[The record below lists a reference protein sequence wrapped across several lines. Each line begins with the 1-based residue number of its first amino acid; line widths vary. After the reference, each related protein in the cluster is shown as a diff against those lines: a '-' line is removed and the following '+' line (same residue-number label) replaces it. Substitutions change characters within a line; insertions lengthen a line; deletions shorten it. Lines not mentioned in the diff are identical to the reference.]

1 MTKRDFGP
9 LIRTIVADVND
20 YIDREVTIFGIRQGQ
35 VEYFLLISQMPG
47 INQLEISGFMQVGKT
62 AVTKALKILE
72 KEGYIERI
80 PDPEDKRFLKCF
92 MSAKGKVLTEGL
104 TDFRERLEGQIFQGI
119 SEDEVNQLMYLLG
132 KVKVNAESLRKV

>member
-20 YIDREVTIFGIRQGQ
+20 YIDREVTVFEIRQGQ

-47 INQLEISGFMQVGKT
+47 INQLEISRLMQVGKA

-72 KEGYIERI
+72 SEGYIERI
-80 PDPEDKRFLKCF
+80 PDPEDKRYLKCF
-92 MSAKGKVLTEGL
+92 VSAKGQVLTEGL
-104 TDFRERLEGQIFQGI
+104 TDFRVKLEGKVFQGV
-119 SEDEVNQLMYLLG
+119 SEEEVDQLMNLLS
-132 KVKVNAESLRKV
+132 KVKANSESLRKV